1 MTESG
6 FYQRLLLL
14 KEGWEVKDVKVS
26 HDIKEV
32 DVYIEYT
39 KDKAICP
46 VTNQLSRI
54 YDYSSNRRWRHLD
67 TMQYKTYLNC
77 RVPRVINEEGKVTT
91 IEVPWSDY
99 SSHYTSLFE
108 EAVINLLRFCKN
120 QTKTAAF
127 FGVSFYV
134 VNRIMTHAVERG
146 LERRKI
152 DESPVAI
159 GLDEK
164 SFRRGHDYVTVL
176 TDIENGRVLE
186 VEHGRTIEATKKVI
200 DKTFTVEQLSAIEV
214 VVSDMWDAYLNVTK
228 EKMPDAKKV
237 IDRFHLIKYLNEAID
252 KTRKQELKTEQELL
266 KKSKFVLLKNEE
278 NLSEKQRQQFEAI
291 NKANLRTA
299 HVWRAKAN
307 FKEMI
312 LQPDQPHAILMLNK
326 WLQQVRTTT
335 LHHLLKVADT
345 FEKHFIA
352 VANALWSKY
361 SNAIAERINGAIQE
375 VKSIG
380 KGFRNP
386 QGFRTAILFHYGKLS
401 VYRSQKSQ

>member
-14 KEGWEVKDVKVS
+14 KEGWEVQDVKVD
-26 HDIKEV
+26 HNVKEV
-32 DVYIEYT
+32 DVYICYT
-39 KDKAICP
+39 LDMAECP
-46 VTNQLSRI
+46 ITKKPAKI
-54 YDYSSNRRWRHLD
+54 YDYRESRRWRHLD

-77 RVPRVINEEGKVTT
+77 RVPRVINEDGKITT

-99 SSHYTSLFE
+99 SSHYTFLFE
-108 EAVINLLRFCKN
+108 EAIINMLQFCKN

-127 FGVSFYV
+127 FSVSFHV
-134 VNRIMTHAVERG
+134 VNNIMRHAVQRG

-152 DESPVAI
+152 DKAPIAI

-186 VEHGRTIEATKKVI
+186 VEHGRTIKATTKVI
-200 DKTFTVEQLSAIEV
+200 DKTFNAEQLSQIQVA
-214 VVSDMWDAYLNVTK
+214 VSDMWDAYLTVTK
-228 EKMPDAKKV
+228 EKLPQAEKV

-252 KTRKQELKTEQELL
+252 KTRKQELKTERELL
-266 KKSKFVLLKNEE
+266 ANSKYTLLKNLE
-278 NLSEKQRQQFEAI
+278 NLNEKQRLQFEVI

-312 LQPDQPHAILMLNK
+312 FQPDKAHAMLMLQK
-326 WLQQVRTTT
+326 WLIQVRTTT
-335 LHHLLKVADT
+335 LYHLLKVADT
-345 FEKHFIA
+345 FEKHFMP

-361 SNAIAERINGAIQE
+361 SNAIAERFNAAIQE

-380 KGFRNP
+380 KGFRTP
-386 QGFRTAILFHYGKLS
+386 EGFRTAILFHYGKLS
-401 VYRSQKSQ
+401 IHRSQNI

>member
-14 KEGWEVKDVKVS
+14 KEGWDVKEVKVN

-32 DVYIEYT
+32 DVFIEYT
-39 KDKAICP
+39 KEHAICP
-46 VTNQLSRI
+46 VTHELGRI
-54 YDYSSNRRWRHLD
+54 YDYRENRRWRHLD

-77 RVPRVINEEGKVTT
+77 RVPRVINEAAKVTT

-99 SSHYTSLFE
+99 STHYTFLFE
-108 EAVINLLRFCKN
+108 EAVINLLQFCKN

-127 FGVSFYV
+127 FSVSFHQ
-134 VNRIMTHAVERG
+134 VNSIMKRAVQRG
-146 LERRKI
+146 LEKRKI
-152 DESPVAI
+152 DQTPVAI

-164 SFRRGHDYVTVL
+164 SFRRGHDYITVL
-176 TDIENGRVLE
+176 SDIENARVLE
-186 VEHGRTIEATKKVI
+186 VEYGRTIEATKTLI
-200 DKTFTVEQLSAIEV
+200 DKTFTAQQLSQIEV
-214 VVSDMWDAYLNVTK
+214 VVSDMWDAYLKVAK

-237 IDRFHLIKYLNEAID
+237 IDRFHLINYLNQAID

-266 KKSKFVLLKNEE
+266 KKSKYVMLKNEE
-278 NLSEKQRQQFEAI
+278 NLNEKQRQQFEAI

-312 LQPDQPHAILMLNK
+312 LQPDQAHAILMLSK
-326 WLQQVRTTT
+326 WLQQARTTT
-335 LHHLLKVADT
+335 LYHLLKVADT
-345 FEKHFIA
+345 FENHFMA

-361 SNAIAERINGAIQE
+361 SNAVAERINGAIQE
-375 VKSIG
+375 IKSIG
-380 KGFRNP
+380 KGFRTP
-386 QGFRTAILFHYGKLS
+386 EGFRTAILFHYGKLS
-401 VYRSQKSQ
+401 VYRSQNI

>member
-1 MTESG
+1 
-6 FYQRLLLL
+6 
-14 KEGWEVKDVKVS
+14 
-26 HDIKEV
+26 
-32 DVYIEYT
+32 
-39 KDKAICP
+39 
-46 VTNQLSRI
+46 
-54 YDYSSNRRWRHLD
+54 
-67 TMQYKTYLNC
+67 MQYKTYLNC

-266 KKSKFVLLKNEE
+266 KKSK
-278 NLSEKQRQQFEAI
+278 
-291 NKANLRTA
+291 
-299 HVWRAKAN
+299 
-307 FKEMI
+307 
-312 LQPDQPHAILMLNK
+312 
-326 WLQQVRTTT
+326 
-335 LHHLLKVADT
+335 
-345 FEKHFIA
+345 
-352 VANALWSKY
+352 
-361 SNAIAERINGAIQE
+361 
-375 VKSIG
+375 
-380 KGFRNP
+380 
-386 QGFRTAILFHYGKLS
+386 
-401 VYRSQKSQ
+401 